1 MRAFFLTALLLVISL
16 PLYAADNEPLHKS
29 TPTINQ
35 GSDVVKALPD
45 TPTTTESMPEKVY
58 KWVDDNGLTHYGDQP
73 PSQDIA
79 PVDLPAIQI
88 LDSVEVETQQSPTPD
103 AAPITSTTPPIP
115 DYQLNITA
123 PKNDETLAMSD
134 AGTVFIALSI
144 NVPLLEGHRVS
155 MSVDGKEIALN
166 SSGAV
171 NIAVRQGRHTV
182 QASIVDTD
190 NNVLAQ
196 SSMVKFKAID
206 TLGYNQLNTQKI
218 PVNKPDSPIINQP
231 IEIPKI
237 LRSN

>member
-1 MRAFFLTALLLVISL
+1 MRAFFFTALLLVISL
-16 PLYAADNEPLHKS
+16 PLYAADNEPLQKS
-29 TPTINQ
+29 TPVINQ
-35 GSDVVKALPD
+35 ESDVVKSLPD
-45 TPTTTESMPEKVY
+45 TPSTTESTPGKVY

-73 PSQDIA
+73 PAKDMVPI
-79 PVDLPAIQI
+79 DLPAIQI
-88 LDSVEVETQQSPTPD
+88 LDSIEVEAQQSPTPES
-103 AAPITSTTPPIP
+103 APITSTASPIP

-123 PKNDETLAMSD
+123 PKDNETLAMSD

-155 MSVDGKEIALN
+155 MSVDGKEIAIDN
-166 SSGAV
+166 SGAV
-171 NIAVRQGRHTV
+171 NIPVRQGRHTV
-182 QASIVDTD
+182 QASIVDAD

-206 TLGYNQLNTQKI
+206 TLGYNQLDTKQI
-218 PVNKPDSPIINQP
+218 PVNKPEAPIITQP